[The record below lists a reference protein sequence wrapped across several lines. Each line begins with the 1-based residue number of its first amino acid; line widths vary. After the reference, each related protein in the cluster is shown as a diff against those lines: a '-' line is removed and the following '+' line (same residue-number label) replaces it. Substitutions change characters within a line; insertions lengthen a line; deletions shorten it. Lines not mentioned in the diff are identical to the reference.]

1 MLKLK
6 ACPRCEG
13 DLHINRDMYG
23 PYRQCLQCGYMRDIP
38 QTNRLLKSLELADF
52 NKSTPPQLEEEE
64 GGLNRYRSAE
74 VKATIGASKTRL
86 SVADQDLQ

>member
-38 QTNRLLKSLELADF
+38 QTNRLLKSLELADL
-52 NKSTPPQLEEEE
+52 K
-64 GGLNRYRSAE
+64 
-74 VKATIGASKTRL
+74 KKKK
-86 SVADQDLQ
+86 VA

>member
-23 PYRQCLQCGYMRDIP
+23 PYRQCLQCGYMGDLP
-38 QTNRLLKSLELADF
+38 CLELGCRCYAPDPAGQF
-52 NKSTPPQLEEEE
+52 FDLSHI
-64 GGLNRYRSAE
+64 S
-74 VKATIGASKTRL
+74 GAFCQFMSDALTFCHSYETLGVPAVPDGRPR
-86 SVADQDLQ
+86 